1 MIGSYMIEFEIYFDG
16 GSRGNP
22 GHGYGSFAILN
33 NGEQVMLEQIDYAHL
48 GNQVTNNQAEY
59 MTLIHALEKL
69 VQIRNDQLAD
79 TSVIVRGDSLLVIN
93 QILGK
98 WKVKN
103 EGLRPLH
110 RRATELVN
118 GFGKH
123 QLIWHDRSNSVRVL
137 GH

>member
-1 MIGSYMIEFEIYFDG
+1 MVEFEIVFDG
-16 GSRGNP
+16 GSLGNP
-22 GHGYGSFAILN
+22 GHGYGSFAILQ
-33 NGEQVMLEQIDYAHL
+33 GGQELMVEKVDYAHL

-69 VQIRNDQLAD
+69 IQLRSGDTAG

-93 QILGK
+93 QIAGK

-110 RRATELVN
+110 RRASDLFKQ
-118 GFGKH
+118 FGRGE
-123 QLIWHDRSNSVRVL
+123 LIWHDRSNSVRIL

>member
-1 MIGSYMIEFEIYFDG
+1 MIEFEIVFDG
-16 GSRGNP
+16 GSLGNP
-22 GHGYGSFAILN
+22 GHGYGSFAILE
-33 NGEQVMLEQIDYAHL
+33 GGQDLLLEKVDYAHM

-69 VQIRNDQLAD
+69 AHLREGKLAE
-79 TSVIVRGDSLLVIN
+79 TRVIVRGDSLLVLN
-93 QILGK
+93 QVGGK

-110 RRATELVN
+110 KRAADLVKLFGSHEL
-118 GFGKH
+118 
-123 QLIWHDRSNSVRVL
+123 LWHARSNSVRVL

>member
-1 MIGSYMIEFEIYFDG
+1 MIEFEIVFDG
-16 GSRGNP
+16 GSLGNP
-22 GHGYGSFAILN
+22 GHGYGSFAILQD
-33 NGEQVMLEQIDYAHL
+33 GQDLLLEKVDYAHL

-69 VQIRNDQLAD
+69 AQLREGKLAE
-79 TSVIVRGDSLLVIN
+79 TKVVVRGDSLLVLN
-93 QILGK
+93 QIQGK

-110 RRATELVN
+110 KRASELVN
-118 GFGKH
+118 LFA
-123 QLIWHDRSNSVRVL
+123 QRELLWHARSNSVRVL

>member
-1 MIGSYMIEFEIYFDG
+1 MIEFEIVFDG
-16 GSRGNP
+16 GSLGNP
-22 GHGYGSFAILN
+22 GHGYGSFAILQD
-33 NGEQVMLEQIDYAHL
+33 GQDLLLEKVDYAHL

-69 VQIRNDQLAD
+69 AQLREGKLAE
-79 TSVIVRGDSLLVIN
+79 TKVVVRGDSLLVLN
-93 QILGK
+93 QIQGK

-110 RRATELVN
+110 KRASELVN
-118 GFGKH
+118 RFA
-123 QLIWHDRSNSVRVL
+123 QRELLWHARSNSVRVL